1 MTTTPKAPTQAQDRE
16 LASAFTG
23 CLATALRQA
32 DRLVASVFDERLR
45 DIDLRGTQLTL
56 LGAIAMLERPNQRDL
71 SERTHTDATTLS
83 RNLDR
88 LFDRGLIDRIECTK
102 DRRMRRY
109 TLTNAGRKTL
119 REALPLWQ
127 AAQEDIAHRLGGDV
141 CTMMRSLSGVLVD
154 D

>member
-1 MTTTPKAPTQAQDRE
+1 MTTTPKAPPQAQDRE
-16 LASAFTG
+16 LARAFTG
-23 CLATALRQA
+23 CLAAAIRQA
-32 DRLVASVFDERLR
+32 ARLVASD
-45 DIDLRGTQLTL
+45 
-56 LGAIAMLERPNQRDL
+56 
-71 SERTHTDATTLS
+71 S
-83 RNLDR
+83 R
-88 LFDRGLIDRIECTK
+88 FDRGLIDRIECTK